1 MKKIFV
7 MIGLILISLNL
18 LGQSDNQKNT
28 NFKPELRWGV
38 MYNIDLIVNS
48 YASEEIANKFFN
60 EFSSMSIYEFRNIF
74 STNNAGS
81 LGYNVE
87 VLIPSKYKELKY
99 KVSGFI
105 MAQSES
111 VNNTNINNWDTYGLC
126 KENGGGIYIGPEI
139 SYNFNNTIGINGSAS
154 LGYFSFVRKYYI
166 NMVDWSN
173 EPTIHK
179 TLYDKES
186 HPSLGGV
193 LDAGLIIN
201 LGPVSIMPNFYTM
214 VTSSKN
220 GAFFNYTGLNAKLG
234 FKF

>member
-1 MKKIFV
+1 MVSIIKVLKSYEKKNISLKSFFITLSSVIIVRFFLEKLLEPGHSFKVGNDFYANFIDFSHIYISWLVIFFSFIIISIIV
-7 MIGLILISLNL
+7 LKINIRKSIKYILLVSPVILIVPL
-18 LGQSDNQKNT
+18 
-28 NFKPELRWGV
+28 
-38 MYNIDLIVNS
+38 ID
-48 YASEEIANKFFN
+48 FFTID
-60 EFSSMSIYEFRNIF
+60 SMR
-74 STNNAGS
+74 
-81 LGYNVE
+81 
-87 VLIPSKYKELKY
+87 K
-99 KVSGFI
+99 
-105 MAQSES
+105 
-111 VNNTNINNWDTYGLC
+111 
-126 KENGGGIYIGPEI
+126 I